1 LLSIAWKWSLPQLRL
16 NGPATASAN
25 ENDLVANAETPT
37 PWRRL
42 LVSQALPPL

>member
-16 NGPATASAN
+16 KDPATGNAN
-25 ENDLVANAETPT
+25 ENDLVANVATQT
-37 PWRRL
+37 PWLRS